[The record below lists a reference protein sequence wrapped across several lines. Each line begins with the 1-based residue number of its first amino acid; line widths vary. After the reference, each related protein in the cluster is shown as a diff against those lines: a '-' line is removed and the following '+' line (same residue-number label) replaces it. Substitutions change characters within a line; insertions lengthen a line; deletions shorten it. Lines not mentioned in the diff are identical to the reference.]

1 MQMHLSVCK
10 FAHSDFVDFYPQTN
24 RHVYNGEQKSKNK
37 MKYNLR
43 VIFGVIKNSPPFVI
57 LILLKFASFIPGNF
71 TQKRYAAL

>member
-1 MQMHLSVCK
+1 MHLSVCK

-37 MKYNLR
+37 MKYNDLR
-43 VIFGVIKNSPPFVI
+43 VIFGVTKNSTPFVI
-57 LILLKFASFIPGNF
+57 PLKFASFIPGNF